1 MRYDGLQAPASFNK
15 WYEVIAMAA
24 GDFVDGMIS
33 GTKRISY
40 VELFEEVAARNPLKC
55 VFCGRGMALV
65 QFTHVKHGVFF
76 ELFAS
81 DRG

>member
-1 MRYDGLQAPASFNK
+1 MPASFNK

-40 VELFEEVAARNPLKC
+40 VELFEEVAARNPP
-55 VFCGRGMALV
+55 
-65 QFTHVKHGVFF
+65 
-76 ELFAS
+76 
-81 DRG
+81 